1 LASNTM
7 KQGTLKDE
15 VVNSLSGADC
25 VFILFNDDFEWD
37 IEDAFKSSK
46 SVNIVKSNEDLIN
59 NLESIDTDE
68 YNFLIM
74 TNKSSIPFLKSLE
87 VRLKKY
93 ER

>member
-1 LASNTM
+1 MLSNED
-7 KQGTLKDE
+7 GT
-15 VVNSLSGADC
+15 
-25 VFILFNDDFEWD
+25 
-37 IEDAFKSSK
+37 
-46 SVNIVKSNEDLIN
+46 VKSNEDLIN

-74 TNKSSIPFLKSLE
+74 TNKSSIPFLESLE